1 MPVMDGIELCKR
13 IKNESKYA
21 HLPVILL
28 TAKAD
33 IQSKII
39 GFESFADAY
48 VEKPFSLEYLKLQ
61 ISNLIENRT
70 KIRETFI
77 NSPLVLHA
85 STTELNKSNEQ
96 FLKKLTKEINNNLS
110 NEHFN
115 VDHLAKSVMR
125 ADPVC

>member
-1 MPVMDGIELCKR
+1 MPVMDGIELCRK

-21 HLPVILL
+21 HLPIILL

-61 ISNLIENRT
+61 ISNLIENRN

-96 FLKKLTKEINNNLS
+96 FHQSDKRS
-110 NEHFN
+110 
-115 VDHLAKSVMR
+115 
-125 ADPVC
+125 